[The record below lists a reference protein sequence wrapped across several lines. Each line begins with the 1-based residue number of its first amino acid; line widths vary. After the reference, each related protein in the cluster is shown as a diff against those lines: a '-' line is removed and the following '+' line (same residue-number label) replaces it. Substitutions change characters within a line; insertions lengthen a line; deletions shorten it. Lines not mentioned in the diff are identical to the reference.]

1 VQECFFLAAKAHNLA
16 EKYQIP
22 VIVLSDKFLSETLF
36 STGRF
41 DQSKVKIERGKLVK
55 GGLPSLPPMTR
66 WKRYALSEDGVSER
80 VLPGTPN
87 GMHVG
92 TSYEHDETGFSS
104 ESFAM
109 RAAQVDKRA
118 AKMKRL
124 LREMEAPTVY
134 GAAEGNEVT
143 IVTWGSMKLPCLDAL
158 PMLGQKGIAA
168 RLVAFTHLYPL
179 NPRTVKKALRN
190 AGVTIMVE
198 NNSTAQFA
206 GVLKEYA
213 GVKLDFHILKYDGR
227 QFFPEQIAAEIA
239 KLREAGYRGEQRVEV
254 VEKEDLEYYN
264 PQRHGL

>member
-1 VQECFFLAAKAHNLA
+1 
-16 EKYQIP
+16 
-22 VIVLSDKFLSETLF
+22 
-36 STGRF
+36 
-41 DQSKVKIERGKLVK
+41 
-55 GGLPSLPPMTR
+55 
-66 WKRYALSEDGVSER
+66 
-80 VLPGTPN
+80 
-87 GMHVG
+87 
-92 TSYEHDETGFSS
+92 
-104 ESFAM
+104 
-109 RAAQVDKRA
+109 
-118 AKMKRL
+118 
-124 LREMEAPTVY
+124 
-134 GAAEGNEVT
+134 
-143 IVTWGSMKLPCLDAL
+143 
-158 PMLGQKGIAA
+158 MLGQKGIAA